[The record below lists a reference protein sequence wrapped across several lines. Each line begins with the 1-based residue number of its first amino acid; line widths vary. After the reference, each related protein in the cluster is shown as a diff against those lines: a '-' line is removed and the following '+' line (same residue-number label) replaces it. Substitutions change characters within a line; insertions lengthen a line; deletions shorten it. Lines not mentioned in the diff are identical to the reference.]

1 MIKIRKYK
9 ESDSTILWNIF
20 FHAVRN
26 VNIRDYS
33 QKQVEAW
40 APNDFDPSVWAKKM
54 AQLSPFVAEMN
65 GVVAGYA
72 DIQESGLID
81 HFFCHHEHQ
90 GRGVGSTLMKHI
102 LNIGEQR
109 NIHCF
114 YSEVSITARPFFE
127 YFRFQ
132 IIKAQEIEVRGQKLN
147 NFLMERRSTAK

>member
-102 LNIGEQR
+102 LNIGAPLPLPF
-109 NIHCF
+109 F

-132 IIKAQEIEVRGQKLN
+132 VIKAQEIEVRGQKLN

>member
-40 APNDFDPSVWAKKM
+40 APNDFAPSVWAKKM

-65 GVVAGYA
+65 GVV
-72 DIQESGLID
+72 
-81 HFFCHHEHQ
+81 
-90 GRGVGSTLMKHI
+90 V
-102 LNIGEQR
+102 
-109 NIHCF
+109 
-114 YSEVSITARPFFE
+114 
-127 YFRFQ
+127 
-132 IIKAQEIEVRGQKLN
+132 
-147 NFLMERRSTAK
+147 

>member
-9 ESDSTILWNIF
+9 KSDSTILWNIF

-40 APNDFDPSVWAKKM
+40 APNDFKPSVWAKKM

-65 GVVAGYA
+65 GVVVGYA

-81 HFFCHHEHQ
+81 HFFCHHEYQ
-90 GRGVGSTLMKHI
+90 GRGVGSTLMRHI

-109 NIHCF
+109 NIQCF
-114 YSEVSITARPFFE
+114 YSEVSITAQPFFE
-127 YFRFQ
+127 YFGFQ
-132 IIKAQEIEVRGQKLN
+132 VIKAQEIEVRGQKLN
-147 NFLMERRSTAK
+147 NFLMERRSTTK